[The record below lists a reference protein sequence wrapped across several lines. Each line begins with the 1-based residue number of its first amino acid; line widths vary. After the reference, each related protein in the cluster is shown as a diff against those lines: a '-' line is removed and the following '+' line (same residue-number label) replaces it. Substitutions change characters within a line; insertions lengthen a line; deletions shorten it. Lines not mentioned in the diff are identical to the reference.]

1 MNKDIVLFTDD
12 NQEIITLERLFKKI
26 YKNNEIKAANIMAT
40 AEQVGR
46 VLTTVQDAVTVMPL
60 LIQLQQTAIQ
70 NDEHL
75 LKLAMIVQR
84 MQQKKP
90 GKFNDDAGL
99 TEGLS
104 DDQKQELLRGIR
116 EQMQPGQARDF

>member
-26 YKNNEIKAANIMAT
+26 YKNNETKAANIMAT

-46 VLTTVQDAVTVMPL
+46 VLTTVQDVVTVMPL

-116 EQMQPGQARDF
+116 EQMQPGQASDI

>member
-26 YKNNEIKAANIMAT
+26 YKNNETKAANIMAT

-46 VLTTVQDAVTVMPL
+46 VLTTVQDVVTVMPL

-116 EQMQPGQARDF
+116 EQMQPGQASDF

>member
-26 YKNNEIKAANIMAT
+26 YKNNETKAANIMAT

-46 VLTTVQDAVTVMPL
+46 VLTTVQDVVTVMPL

-70 NDEHL
+70 NDDHL

-116 EQMQPGQARDF
+116 EQMQPGQASDI

>member
-26 YKNNEIKAANIMAT
+26 YKNNETKAANIMAT